1 MTQNFVRL
9 GKWRQCLQQ
18 VAHEVYLAV
27 GQVEVL
33 TFPSNETHI
42 SKEVKLLE
50 RRLLMHSVRK

>member
-1 MTQNFVRL
+1 MTQNFVTL
-9 GKWRQCLQQ
+9 GKQRQCLHQ

-33 TFPSNETHI
+33 TVSSNETHI